1 MTLISHKYRYIFIHI
16 PKTAGSSIQTAL
28 VSRERWPLLI
38 RLIWRFFITFKIDKQ
53 TVLLSWINIHHIR
66 GFFVAAFAAHATA
79 REVKD
84 ALPGAIFDG
93 YFKFAV
99 VRNPWDHCVSVYE
112 YFNQVHGRCYEFK
125 EFLERGFTPQKARIS
140 DANGNLLV
148 DYVAR
153 MENLESDMQHVFEK
167 CGIPLAARDIIK
179 SNQSSRQPLED
190 YYDAEAVEMVRRLY
204 KDDIE
209 YFGYSFPG
217 NMPAN
222 GNASDTSD
230 MKRA

>member
-16 PKTAGSSIQTAL
+16 PKTAGSSIQAAL
-28 VSRERWPLLI
+28 VSREPRPFLVRLLW
-38 RLIWRFFITFKIDKQ
+38 RLFILFRIDKQ
-53 TVLLSWINIHHIR
+53 TALFSWINIHHVH
-66 GFFVAAFAAHATA
+66 GLFFAAFAAHATA

-84 ALPGAIFDG
+84 ALPGGIFDG

-112 YFNQVHGRCYEFK
+112 YFNQVHGRRYEFK

-153 MENLESDMQHVFEK
+153 MENLESDMQHVFVK

-179 SNQSSRQPLED
+179 SNQSSRRPLGD
-190 YYDAEAVEMVRRLY
+190 YYDAEAIEMVRRLY
-204 KDDIE
+204 KEDIE

-217 NMPAN
+217 EMQAK
-222 GNASDTSD
+222 GNASDISD